1 MKLYFAPMEG
11 VTDHIFRGVHHRC
24 FGGADKYYTPF
35 FSPTNDGRFP
45 PRDRR
50 DFDPD
55 VNEGMNVVP
64 QLLTKYAE
72 DFLWAARV
80 LAELGFREVN
90 LNVGCPSGT
99 VTAKGKG
106 SGLLTDLASL
116 ERLLDGIFAAS
127 PLPVSVKTRLG
138 WSEPEELARLLE
150 LFGRYPICELTVH
163 CRVKEDLYKKPA
175 RPWALGT
182 VLEQSPAAVCYNG
195 DLFTAEDVAALQER
209 FPTLPAA
216 MLGRGAIADPAL
228 FRQVKGGARA
238 TREELAAYTDALFEG
253 YCQGFGSPRAALGRM
268 KEIWFYLSCLFE
280 QTEPHL
286 KKLRKSTDGGE
297 YRSIVSRIFGE
308 CPLRAEGVQV
318 AWQSARPDFRAD
330 GETTG
335 SCGGA

>member
-24 FGGADKYYTPF
+24 FGGVDKYYTPF

-50 DFDPD
+50 DFDPE
-55 VNEGMNVVP
+55 VNRGMTVVP

-80 LAELGFREVN
+80 LAELGFEEVN
-90 LNVGCPSGT
+90 LNLGCPSGT

-116 ERLLDGIFAAS
+116 ERLLDGIFAEA
-127 PLPVSVKTRLG
+127 PLPISVKTRLG

-150 LFGRYPICELTVH
+150 LFERYPICELTVH

-175 RPWALGT
+175 RPWELALP
-182 VLEQSPAAVCYNG
+182 LEKSSAAVCYNG
-195 DLFTAEDVAALQER
+195 DLFTPTDVAALQNR
-209 FPTLPAA
+209 FPHLPAA

-228 FRQVKGGARA
+228 FRRVKGGAA
-238 TREELAAYTDALFEG
+238 ASREELATYTDALFEG

-280 QTEPHL
+280 HTEPHM

-308 CPLRAEGVQV
+308 CPLREDGVSV
-318 AWQSARPDFRAD
+318 AWQSQRPDFERGAR
-330 GETTG
+330 EG
-335 SCGGA
+335 SPCGSA